1 MLTTKKK
8 EWFGEWFDSPYYHI
22 LYKNRDVEEARYFIN
37 QLGNY
42 LHFSPEDHILDLAC
56 GKGRHSI
63 YLNSKGLKVTGLDLS
78 ARNIEEANRYANE
91 NLHFFVHDM
100 RQPWHRSAYDYILN
114 LFTSFGYFDT
124 DQENVMAVAAAAESL
139 KSDGK
144 MVIDFLNPYT
154 VVHNLVPEEIKLI
167 EGIEFHIKKWLSDD
181 NYIVK
186 DIQFTDKGSYYH
198 FQEKVKAI
206 RKKDFKRYFEQAGL
220 EIEKL
225 SGDYDL
231 NDYIPDES
239 DRMIFILKKVVK

>member
-1 MLTTKKK
+1 MLTTRKK

-22 LYKNRDVEEARYFIN
+22 LYKHRDMEEARYFIDR
-37 QLGNY
+37 LSEY
-42 LHFSPEDHILDLAC
+42 LYFRPDDHILDLAC

-78 ARNIEEANRYANE
+78 VRNIEEARQYSNGQ
-91 NLHFFVHDM
+91 LQFFVHDM
-100 RQPWHRSAYDYILN
+100 RQPWQTAAYDYILN
-114 LFTSFGYFDT
+114 LFTSFGYFET
-124 DQENVMAVAAAAESL
+124 DQENVMAMVAAAQSL

-154 VVHNLVPEEIKLI
+154 VIHNLVPEEIKLI

-181 NYIVK
+181 NYIIK
-186 DIQFTDKGSYYH
+186 DIQFIDKGMHYH

-220 EIEKL
+220 EIIKL
-225 SGDYDL
+225 AGDYDL
-231 NDYIPDES
+231 NEYIADES
-239 DRMIFILKKVVK
+239 DRMIFILKNAL